1 MQETIAYC
9 KVNVK
14 KVKQYNWG
22 WVDLQPISTK
32 FIFNI
37 QIQVQLLGEEKA
49 QLNKIRFRCDDHF
62 FDFVNCVVYYYLL
75 NAKQEITFSYQEVL
89 VKRRDN

>member
-37 QIQVQLLGEEKA
+37 
-49 QLNKIRFRCDDHF
+49 
-62 FDFVNCVVYYYLL
+62 
-75 NAKQEITFSYQEVL
+75 
-89 VKRRDN
+89 